1 MAGSSTEDDP
11 TLSVEMLL
19 ESNSIHNSSSNSSS
33 SSNSTLESV
42 ETTTVSWESTLSK
55 IALNIF
61 SSRSKVVSQVLGK
74 VAPSPANSL
83 EQEEQQQHFDHQ
95 KVAQDIFRYSVVDT
109 FSYFECVSI
118 FK

>member
-19 ESNSIHNSSSNSSS
+19 ESNSIHNSSSNS

-74 VAPSPANSL
+74 VAPSPANSS